1 MIHLGQTD
9 DGRLLIASNQ
19 PLPSKIKCVEYY
31 REQKLFT
38 FSFEDPND
46 DDIILP
52 YEVSEKSAEIIEI
65 SPNVIIIVTAP
76 EGHER
81 QEYLCPLIQVGT

>member
-19 PLPSKIKCVEYY
+19 ELPSKIKHVEYY
-31 REQKLFT
+31 RDQKLFT
-38 FSFEDPND
+38 FAFEDENED
-46 DDIILP
+46 DLLMP
-52 YEVSEKSAEIIEI
+52 YEVSEKSAEIIKA
-65 SPNVIIIVTAP
+65 SPNVIIIIQAP

-81 QEYLCPLIQVGT
+81 EEYQCPLVQVGV